1 MPVRYMTMRERLYLM
16 DRPATSRHGYIW
28 NLQAEQMPRVE
39 LSVLQTRRLQQQVTR
54 AYERVPFY
62 RRALEERGVHPQ
74 DIQALDDIERLPFT
88 VKEDFRTTYPY
99 GLFAVLLKDVV
110 RLHASSGTTG
120 KPVVSGYT
128 RADMAMWGEVMA
140 RTFASG
146 GLTADDIFQ
155 NFYGYGLFTGGLG
168 AHIGAELIGA
178 TVVPISG
185 GLTRRQV
192 QLMEDFGVTAI
203 AGTPSYTLVVAET
216 ASGEGI
222 DLHTRMKVRVGFFG
236 AEPWTEG
243 MRREI
248 EERFGLEAFDIY
260 GLTEVI
266 GPGVAAECSQHQGL
280 HVNEDHFYPE
290 VIDPESGKRLQDGEV
305 GELVFT
311 CLTREALPLLR
322 YRTRD
327 RVALIHD
334 ACPCGRTSVRM
345 QRVQGRTDD
354 MLIVRGV
361 NIFPT
366 QIEQVLLSHP
376 GLTSNYQIVVDR
388 QRDQLDELEVRVEVD
403 EVLHRDKGETIGALQ
418 AMVTEDL
425 RQALGLHAHVLIVEP
440 YHLPRS
446 EGKVKRVVDRRQ
458 LIG

>member
-1 MPVRYMTMRERLYLM
+1 M
-16 DRPATSRHGYIW
+16 DRPATKRKGYTW
-28 NLQAEQMPRVE
+28 NPQAETMPPTE
-39 LSVLQTRRLQQQVTR
+39 LTALQTQRLRQQVAR

-62 RRALEERGVHPQ
+62 RRALEEHGVHPR
-74 DIQALDDIERLPFT
+74 DIQTLDDIERLPFT

-99 GLFAVLLKDVV
+99 GLFAVPLKDVV

-120 KPVVSGYT
+120 KPVVGGYT
-128 RADMAMWGEVMA
+128 RADLAMWGEVMA
-140 RTFASG
+140 RTFAAG
-146 GLTADDIFQ
+146 GVTAEDIFQ

-168 AHIGAELIGA
+168 AHIGAEVIGA
-178 TVVPISG
+178 TVIPVSG

-192 QLMEDFGVTAI
+192 LLMEDWGTTVI
-203 AGTPSYTLVVAET
+203 AGTPSYTLVIAET
-216 ASGEGI
+216 ASEEGI
-222 DLHTRMKVRVGFFG
+222 DLRSRMNVRVGFFG

-280 HVNEDHFYPE
+280 HINEDHFYPE
-290 VIDPESGKRLQDGEV
+290 VIDPETGKRLPNGQV

-327 RVALIHD
+327 RVALFHQT
-334 ACPCGRTSVRM
+334 CPCGRSFIRM
-345 QRVQGRTDD
+345 QRLQGRTDD

-361 NIFPT
+361 NVFPT

-376 GLTSNYQIVVDR
+376 GLTSNYQILIDR

-403 EVLHRDKGETIGALQ
+403 EALHREKSETIGALQ
-418 AMVTEDL
+418 ATVAEDL
-425 RQALGLHAHVLIVEP
+425 RQALGLHAQVLLVDP
-440 YHLPRS
+440 HHLPRS

-458 LIG
+458 FTG

>member
-1 MPVRYMTMRERLYLM
+1 MGQS
-16 DRPATSRHGYIW
+16 ATKNWGYIW
-28 NLQAEQMPRVE
+28 NLQAETMPRTE
-39 LSVLQTRRLQQQVTR
+39 LTALQTQRIQQQVTR

-62 RRALEERGVHPQ
+62 RQALDGHGVHPQ
-74 DIQALDDIERLPFT
+74 DIQTLSDIERLPFT
-88 VKEDFRTTYPY
+88 VKDDFRTTYPY
-99 GLFAVLLKDVV
+99 GLFAASLKDVV

-120 KPVVSGYT
+120 KPIVGGYT
-128 RADMAMWGEVMA
+128 KADMAMWGEVMA
-140 RTFASG
+140 RTFAAG
-146 GLTADDIFQ
+146 GVTKEDIFQ

-178 TVVPISG
+178 TVLPISG

-192 QLMEDFGVTAI
+192 QLMEDLGVTVI

-216 ASGEGI
+216 AAEEGI
-222 DLHTRMKVRVGFFG
+222 DLRSRMKVRVGFFG

-266 GPGVAAECSQHQGL
+266 GPGVAAECSQHHGL
-280 HVNEDHFYPE
+280 HIHEDHFYPE
-290 VIDPESGKRLQDGEV
+290 VIEPESGRNLPDGEV

-327 RVALIHD
+327 RVAFLHD

-361 NIFPT
+361 NVFPT

-376 GLTSNYQIVVDR
+376 GLTSNYQIIVER
-388 QRDQLDELEVRVEVD
+388 QHDQLDELEVRVEAD
-403 EVLHRDKGETIGALQ
+403 EVLHREGGEAVGQ
-418 AMVTEDL
+418 MQVKVTEDI
-425 RQALGLHAHVLIVEP
+425 RQTLGLHAHVLIVDP

-458 LIG
+458 LSG

>member
-1 MPVRYMTMRERLYLM
+1 MV
-16 DRPATSRHGYIW
+16 
-28 NLQAEQMPRVE
+28 PRQSPTQLLFSE
-39 LSVLQTRRLQQQVTR
+39 NS
-54 AYERVPFY
+54 RVP
-62 RRALEERGVHPQ
+62 LM
-74 DIQALDDIERLPFT
+74 
-88 VKEDFRTTYPY
+88 
-99 GLFAVLLKDVV
+99 DVV
-110 RLHASSGTTG
+110 RVHASSGTTG
-120 KPVVSGYT
+120 KPVVGGYT
-128 RADMAMWGEVMA
+128 RVDIAMWGEVMA
-140 RTFASG
+140 RTFAAG
-146 GLTADDIFQ
+146 GVTNEDIFQ

-178 TVVPISG
+178 TVLPISG

-192 QLMEDFGVTAI
+192 QLMEDLGVTVI
-203 AGTPSYTLVVAET
+203 ASTPSYTLVVAET
-216 ASGEGI
+216 AVGEGI
-222 DLHTRMKVRVGFFG
+222 DLRSRMKVCVGFFRV
-236 AEPWTEG
+236 EPWTEG

-280 HVNEDHFYPE
+280 HINEDHYYPE
-290 VIDPESGKRLQDGEV
+290 VIDPESGRLLSDGEV
-305 GELVFT
+305 GELIFT

-322 YRTRD
+322 YRARD
-327 RVALIHD
+327 RVALLHD

-361 NIFPT
+361 NVFPT

-376 GLTSNYQIVVDR
+376 GLTSNYQILVDR
-388 QRDQLDELEVRVEVD
+388 QYDQLDELEVRVEID
-403 EVLHRDKGETIGALQ
+403 EVLHREGGGTVDLLQ
-418 AMVTEDL
+418 ADVTEDL
-425 RQALGLHAHVLIVEP
+425 RQALGLHAYVLIVEP

-458 LIG
+458 LTG

>member
-1 MPVRYMTMRERLYLM
+1 M
-16 DRPATSRHGYIW
+16 DQPATKIQGYIW
-28 NLQAEQMPRVE
+28 NPQAEQMPRAE
-39 LSVLQTRRLQQQVTR
+39 LAALQTQRLQQQVTR

-62 RRALEERGVHPQ
+62 RQALEERGVHPQ
-74 DIQALDDIERLPFT
+74 DIRTLDDIELLPFT

-99 GLFAVLLKDVV
+99 GLFAVPLKDVV

-120 KPVVSGYT
+120 KPVVGGYT
-128 RADMAMWGEVMA
+128 QADMVMWGEVMA
-140 RTFASG
+140 RTFAAGSV
-146 GLTADDIFQ
+146 TAEDVFQ

-168 AHIGAELIGA
+168 AHIGAEVIGA
-178 TVVPISG
+178 TVIPMSG
-185 GLTRRQV
+185 GLTRRQL
-192 QLMEDFGVTAI
+192 QMMEDLGTTVI
-203 AGTPSYTLVVAET
+203 GGTPSYTLVIAEAAT
-216 ASGEGI
+216 EEGI
-222 DLHTRMKVRVGFFG
+222 DLRSRMKVRVGFFG

-266 GPGVAAECSQHQGL
+266 GPGVAAECSYHQGL

-290 VIDPESGKRLQDGEV
+290 VIDPEIGKRLPDGEF

-311 CLTREALPLLR
+311 CLSREALPLLR

-327 RVALIHD
+327 RVALVHD

-345 QRVQGRTDD
+345 QRVRGRTDD

-361 NIFPT
+361 NVFPT
-366 QIEQVLLSHP
+366 QIEQVLLSQA
-376 GLTSNYQIVVDR
+376 GLTSNYQIIVDR
-388 QRDQLDELEVRVEVD
+388 QRDQLDELEVWIEVD
-403 EVLHRDKGETIGALQ
+403 TMLHRQGSEAISSLQ
-418 AMVTEDL
+418 AIVTEDL
-425 RQALGLHAHVLIVEP
+425 HQALGLHAHVLLVEP
-440 YHLPRS
+440 HHLPRS

>member
-1 MPVRYMTMRERLYLM
+1 M
-16 DRPATSRHGYIW
+16 
-28 NLQAEQMPRVE
+28 
-39 LSVLQTRRLQQQVTR
+39 
-54 AYERVPFY
+54 PFY
-62 RRALEERGVHPQ
+62 RQALEQLGVHPE
-74 DIQALDDIERLPFT
+74 DIRALDDIERLPFT
-88 VKEDFRTTYPY
+88 VKDDFRTTYPY
-99 GLFAVLLKDVV
+99 GLFAVPLKEVV

-128 RADMAMWGEVMA
+128 RAEMAMWGEVMA
-140 RTFASG
+140 RTFAAG

-203 AGTPSYTLVVAET
+203 GGTPFYTLVVAET
-216 ASGEGI
+216 AAGEGV
-222 DLHTRMKVRVGFFG
+222 DLRSRMKVRVGFLG
-236 AEPWTEG
+236 ARPWTEG
-243 MRREI
+243 IRRRS

-280 HVNEDHFYPE
+280 HINEDHFYPE
-290 VIDPESGKRLQDGEV
+290 VINPESGKRLPDGEA

-327 RVALIHD
+327 LVALVHEP
-334 ACPCGRTSVRM
+334 CPCGRTSVRM

-361 NIFPT
+361 NVFPT
-366 QIEQVLLSHP
+366 QIEQVLLSHA

-388 QRDQLDELEVRVEVD
+388 QHDQLDELDVRVEAE
-403 EVLHRDKGETIGALQ
+403 EVLYREGGETVGLLQ
-418 AMVTEDL
+418 ANVVEDL
-425 RQALGLHAHVLIVEP
+425 HQTLGLQAHVLIVEP
-440 YHLPRS
+440 FLLPR
-446 EGKVKRVVDRRQ
+446 
-458 LIG
+458 

>member
-1 MPVRYMTMRERLYLM
+1 MNQSVTK
-16 DRPATSRHGYIW
+16 SQGYIW
-28 NLQAEQMPRVE
+28 NSQAETMPRAE
-39 LSVLQTRRLQQQVTR
+39 LTALQTQRLRQQVTR
-54 AYERVPFY
+54 AYEKVPFY
-62 RRALEERGVHPQ
+62 RQALEQRGVHPE
-74 DIQALDDIERLPFT
+74 DIQSLDDIERLPFT
-88 VKEDFRTTYPY
+88 VKDDFRTTYPY
-99 GLFAVLLKDVV
+99 GLFAVPLKEVV

-140 RTFASG
+140 RTFAAG
-146 GLTADDIFQ
+146 GVTADDIFQ

-203 AGTPSYTLVVAET
+203 GGTPSYTLVVAET
-216 ASGEGI
+216 AAGEGV
-222 DLHTRMKVRVGFFG
+222 DLRSRMKVRVGFFG

-280 HVNEDHFYPE
+280 HINEDHFYPE
-290 VIDPESGKRLQDGEV
+290 VIDPESGKRLPDGEA

-327 RVALIHD
+327 RVALLHD

-345 QRVQGRTDD
+345 QRVRGRTDD

-376 GLTSNYQIVVDR
+376 GLTSNYQILVDR
-388 QRDQLDELEVRVEVD
+388 QRDQLDELEVQVEMD
-403 EVLHRDKGETIGALQ
+403 EALHHKGGEAISALQ
-418 AMVTEDL
+418 ASVTEDL
-425 RQALGLHAHVLIVEP
+425 RQALGLQAHVLIADP
-440 YHLPRS
+440 YHLPRG

-458 LIG
+458 LAG

>member
-1 MPVRYMTMRERLYLM
+1 M
-16 DRPATSRHGYIW
+16 DRAATRKQGYMW
-28 NLQAEQMPRVE
+28 NPQVETMPRAE
-39 LSVLQTRRLQQQVTR
+39 LTALQTQRLQQQVKR
-54 AYERVPFY
+54 AYEKVSFY
-62 RRALEERGVHPQ
+62 RHALEERGVHPE
-74 DIQALDDIERLPFT
+74 DIQALEDIERLPFT
-88 VKEDFRTTYPY
+88 IKDDFRTTYPY
-99 GLFAVLLKDVV
+99 GLFAVPLKEVV

-120 KPVVSGYT
+120 KPVVAGYT

-140 RTFASG
+140 RTFAAGSV
-146 GLTADDIFQ
+146 TNEDIFQ

-178 TVVPISG
+178 AVVPISG

-192 QLMEDFGVTAI
+192 QLMEDFGVTVI
-203 AGTPSYTLVVAET
+203 AGTPSYTLVIAET

-222 DLHTRMKVRVGFFG
+222 DLRRRMKVRVGFFG
-236 AEPWTEG
+236 AEPWTDG

-266 GPGVAAECSQHQGL
+266 GPGVAAECFLHQGL

-290 VIDPESGKRLQDGEV
+290 VIDPESGKRLPDGEV

-327 RVALIHD
+327 RVALVHD

-345 QRVQGRTDD
+345 QRVRGRTDD

-361 NIFPT
+361 NVFPT

-376 GLTSNYQIVVDR
+376 GLTSNYQIIVDR
-388 QRDQLDELEVRVEVD
+388 ERDQLDELEVRVEVD
-403 EVLHRDKGETIGALQ
+403 EELHHKGREAIGKLQ
-418 AMVTEDL
+418 ANVTGDL
-425 RQALGLHAHVLIVEP
+425 HQALGLHAHVLLVEP
-440 YHLPRS
+440 HHLPRS

-458 LIG
+458 LTS

>member
-1 MPVRYMTMRERLYLM
+1 MGQAATDTQGYM
-16 DRPATSRHGYIW
+16 W
-28 NLQAEQMPRVE
+28 NPQAETMSRAE
-39 LSVLQTRRLQQQVTR
+39 LTALQTQRLQYQVTR
-54 AYERVPFY
+54 AYELVPFY
-62 RRALEERGVHPQ
+62 KQALAERGVQPQ
-74 DIQALDDIERLPFT
+74 DIQSLDDIEHLPFT
-88 VKEDFRTTYPY
+88 VKDDFRTTYPY
-99 GLFAVLLKDVV
+99 GLFAVPLKDVV

-120 KPVVSGYT
+120 KVVVSGYT
-128 RADMAMWGEVMA
+128 RADLETWGEVMA
-140 RTFASG
+140 RTLAAG
-146 GLTADDIFQ
+146 GVTADDIFQ

-168 AHIGAELIGA
+168 VHIGAERIGA

-185 GLTRRQV
+185 GLTRRQL
-192 QLMEDFGVTAI
+192 QLMEDFGTTVI
-203 AGTPSYTLVVAET
+203 GGTPSYALVVAET
-216 ASGEGI
+216 ASEEKI
-222 DLHTRMKVRVGFFG
+222 DLRSRMKVRVGFFG

-248 EERFGLEAFDIY
+248 EERFGIEAFDIY

-266 GPGVAAECSQHQGL
+266 GPGVAAECWQHNGL

-290 VIDPESGKRLQDGEV
+290 VIDPETGKRLPDGEI

-327 RVALIHD
+327 RVSLLHE

-361 NIFPT
+361 NVFPT

-376 GLTSNYQIVVDR
+376 GLTSNYQIIVDR
-388 QRDQLDELEVRVEVD
+388 QHDQLDELEVRVEVG
-403 EVLHRDKGETIGALQ
+403 EALHRQAGQAIGSLQ
-418 AMVTEDL
+418 TTVAEDL
-425 RQALGLHAHVLIVEP
+425 QQALGLHAHVLLVEP
-440 YHLPRS
+440 HHLPRS
-446 EGKVKRVVDRRQ
+446 EGKVKRVLDRRQ
-458 LIG
+458 LTG

>member
-1 MPVRYMTMRERLYLM
+1 M
-16 DRPATSRHGYIW
+16 DQPATKIQGYIW
-28 NLQAEQMPRVE
+28 NPQAEQMPRAE
-39 LSVLQTRRLQQQVTR
+39 LAALQTQRLQQQVTR

-62 RRALEERGVHPQ
+62 RQALEERGVHPQ
-74 DIQALDDIERLPFT
+74 DIRTLDDIELLPFT

-99 GLFAVLLKDVV
+99 GLFAVPLKDVV

-140 RTFASG
+140 RTFAAGSV
-146 GLTADDIFQ
+146 TAEDVFQ

-168 AHIGAELIGA
+168 AHIGAEVIGA
-178 TVVPISG
+178 TVIPMSG
-185 GLTRRQV
+185 GLTRRQL
-192 QLMEDFGVTAI
+192 QMMEDLGTTVI
-203 AGTPSYTLVVAET
+203 GGTPSYTLVIAEAAT
-216 ASGEGI
+216 EEGI
-222 DLHTRMKVRVGFFG
+222 DLRSRMKVRVGFFG

-266 GPGVAAECSQHQGL
+266 GPGVAAECSYHQGL

-290 VIDPESGKRLQDGEV
+290 VIDPEIGKRLPDGEF

-311 CLTREALPLLR
+311 CLSREALPLLR

-327 RVALIHD
+327 RVALVHD

-345 QRVQGRTDD
+345 QRVRGRTDD

-361 NIFPT
+361 NVFPT
-366 QIEQVLLSHP
+366 QIEQVLLSQA
-376 GLTSNYQIVVDR
+376 GLTSNYQIIVDR
-388 QRDQLDELEVRVEVD
+388 QRDQLDELEVWIEVD
-403 EVLHRDKGETIGALQ
+403 AMLHRQGSEAISSLQ
-418 AMVTEDL
+418 AIVTEDL
-425 RQALGLHAHVLIVEP
+425 HQALGLHAHVLLVEP
-440 YHLPRS
+440 HHLPRS

>member
-1 MPVRYMTMRERLYLM
+1 M
-16 DRPATSRHGYIW
+16 DQPATKGKGYIW
-28 NLQAEQMPRVE
+28 NPRAEAMPGTE
-39 LSVLQTRRLQQQVTR
+39 LTALQTQRLQQQVAR

-62 RRALEERGVHPQ
+62 RQALEEHGVHPR
-74 DIQALDDIERLPFT
+74 DIQSLDDIERLPFT
-88 VKEDFRTTYPY
+88 TKEDFRTTYPY
-99 GLFAVLLKDVV
+99 GLFAVPLKDVV

-120 KPVVSGYT
+120 KPVVAGYT
-128 RADMAMWGEVMA
+128 RADLTMWGEVMA
-140 RTFASG
+140 RTFAAG
-146 GLTADDIFQ
+146 GVTAEDILQ

-168 AHIGAELIGA
+168 AHIGAEVIGA
-178 TVVPISG
+178 TVIPVSG

-192 QLMEDFGVTAI
+192 LLMEDWGTTAI
-203 AGTPSYTLVVAET
+203 AGTPSYTLVIAET
-216 ASGEGI
+216 ASEEGI
-222 DLHTRMKVRVGFFG
+222 DLRSRMKVRVGFFG

-266 GPGVAAECSQHQGL
+266 GPGVAAECSQHDGL
-280 HVNEDHFYPE
+280 HINEDHFYPE
-290 VIDPESGKRLQDGEV
+290 VIDPETGQRLPDGQI

-327 RVALIHD
+327 RVALFHQI
-334 ACPCGRTSVRM
+334 CPCGRTSVRM

-361 NIFPT
+361 NVFPT
-366 QIEQVLLSHP
+366 QIEQVLLSYP
-376 GLTSNYQIVVDR
+376 GLTSNYQILIDR

-403 EVLHRDKGETIGALQ
+403 EALHREEGETIGTLQ
-418 AMVTEDL
+418 AAVAEDL
-425 RQALGLHAHVLIVEP
+425 RQALGLHAHVLLVEP
-440 YHLPRS
+440 HHLPRS
-446 EGKVKRVVDRRQ
+446 EGKGKRVVDRRQ
-458 LIG
+458 LTG

>member
-1 MPVRYMTMRERLYLM
+1 M
-16 DRPATSRHGYIW
+16 DRPATKGKGYLW
-28 NLQAEQMPRVE
+28 NPQAETMPRAE
-39 LSVLQTRRLQQQVTR
+39 LTALQTQRLQQQVAR

-62 RRALEERGVHPQ
+62 RQALAKHGVHPR
-74 DIQALDDIERLPFT
+74 DIQNLDDIERLPFT

-99 GLFAVLLKDVV
+99 GLFAVPLKDVV

-120 KPVVSGYT
+120 KPVVGGYT
-128 RADMAMWGEVMA
+128 RTDLAMWGEVMA
-140 RTFASG
+140 RTFAAG
-146 GLTADDIFQ
+146 GVTAEDIFQ

-168 AHIGAELIGA
+168 AHIGAEVIGA
-178 TVVPISG
+178 TVIPVSG

-192 QLMEDFGVTAI
+192 LLMEDWGTTAI
-203 AGTPSYTLVVAET
+203 GGTPSYTLVIAET
-216 ASGEGI
+216 AAEEGI
-222 DLHTRMKVRVGFFG
+222 DLRSRMKVRVGFFG

-280 HVNEDHFYPE
+280 HINEDHFYPE
-290 VIDPESGKRLQDGEV
+290 VIDPETGQRLPDVRV
-305 GELVFT
+305 GELIFT

-327 RVALIHD
+327 RVALFHE

-361 NIFPT
+361 NVFPT
-366 QIEQVLLSHP
+366 QIEQVLLSRP
-376 GLTSNYQIVVDR
+376 GLTSNYQIFVDR
-388 QRDQLDELEVRVEVD
+388 QHDQLDELEVRVEVD
-403 EVLHRDKGETIGALQ
+403 GALHRVGGEAVGALQ
-418 AMVTEDL
+418 AAITEDL
-425 RQALGLHAHVLIVEP
+425 RQPLGMHVHVLLVEP
-440 YHLPRS
+440 HHLPRS

-458 LIG
+458 LTG

>member
-1 MPVRYMTMRERLYLM
+1 M
-16 DRPATSRHGYIW
+16 DRPAKKPHGYIW
-28 NLQAEQMPRVE
+28 DPQAETMPRTE
-39 LSVLQTRRLQQQVTR
+39 LTALQTQRLQQQVTR

-62 RRALEERGVHPQ
+62 RQALEQRGVHPE
-74 DIQALDDIERLPFT
+74 DIQSLDDIERLPFT
-88 VKEDFRTTYPY
+88 VKDDFRTTYPY
-99 GLFAVLLKDVV
+99 GLFAVPLKEVV

-140 RTFASG
+140 RTFAAG
-146 GLTADDIFQ
+146 GVTADDVFQ

-168 AHIGAELIGA
+168 AHIGAEVIGA
-178 TVVPISG
+178 MVIPISG
-185 GLTRRQV
+185 GLTRRQLF
-192 QLMEDFGVTAI
+192 LMEDLGATVI
-203 AGTPSYTLVVAET
+203 AGTPSYTLVVAE
-216 ASGEGI
+216 AAAEEGI
-222 DLHTRMKVRVGFFG
+222 DLRKRMKVRVGFFG

-248 EERFGLEAFDIY
+248 EERFGIEAFDIY

-266 GPGVAAECSQHQGL
+266 GPGVAAECGYHQGL

-290 VIDPESGKRLQDGEV
+290 VIDPDSGQRLPYGQV

-327 RVALIHD
+327 RVALIAD
-334 ACPCGRTSVRM
+334 TCPCSRTSVRM
-345 QRVQGRTDD
+345 LRVRGRTDD

-361 NIFPT
+361 NVFPS
-366 QIEQVLLSHP
+366 QIEQVLLTHP
-376 GLTSNYQIVVDR
+376 GLTSNYQILVDR
-388 QRDQLDELEVRVEVD
+388 QRDQLDELEVQVEMD
-403 EVLHRDKGETIGALQ
+403 EALHDKGGEAIGALQ
-418 AMVTEDL
+418 ASVTGDL
-425 RQALGLHAHVLIVEP
+425 RQALGVQAHVLIAEP
-440 YHLPRS
+440 FHLPRS

-458 LIG
+458 LSG

>member
-1 MPVRYMTMRERLYLM
+1 MGQSATRGRGYL
-16 DRPATSRHGYIW
+16 W
-28 NLQAEQMPRVE
+28 NPQAETMPRVE
-39 LSVLQTRRLQQQVTR
+39 LTVLQTRRLQQQVTR

-62 RRALEERGVHPQ
+62 RQALEARGVHPQ
-74 DIQALDDIERLPFT
+74 DIQALSDIERLPFT
-88 VKEDFRTTYPY
+88 VKDDFRTTYPY
-99 GLFAVLLKDVV
+99 GLFAAPLQDVV

-120 KPVVSGYT
+120 KPVVGGYT

-140 RTFASG
+140 RTFAAG
-146 GLTADDIFQ
+146 GVTGEDIFQ
-155 NFYGYGLFTGGLG
+155 NYYGYGLFTGGLG

-178 TVVPISG
+178 TVLPMSG

-192 QLMEDFGVTAI
+192 QLMEDLGVTVI

-216 ASGEGI
+216 AAAEGI
-222 DLHTRMKVRVGFFG
+222 DLRSRMKVRVGFFG

-266 GPGVAAECSQHQGL
+266 GPGVASECPQHQGL
-280 HVNEDHFYPE
+280 HIHEDHFYPE
-290 VIDPESGKRLQDGEV
+290 VIDPQSGGLLPDGEV

-327 RVALIHD
+327 RVALLHD

-361 NIFPT
+361 NVFPT

-376 GLTSNYQIVVDR
+376 GLTSNYQILVDR
-388 QRDQLDELEVRVEVD
+388 QHDQLDELEVRVEAD
-403 EVLHRDKGETIGALQ
+403 EALHREGGETVGLLQ
-418 AMVTEDL
+418 ANVTEDL

-440 YHLPRS
+440 HHLPRS

-458 LIG
+458 LTG